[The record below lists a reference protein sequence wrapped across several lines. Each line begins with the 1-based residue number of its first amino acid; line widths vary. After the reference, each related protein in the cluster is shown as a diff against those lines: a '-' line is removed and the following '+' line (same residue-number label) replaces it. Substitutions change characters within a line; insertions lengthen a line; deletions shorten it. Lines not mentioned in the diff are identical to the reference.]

1 MFPAMSLHFFMPRF
15 TPGVFCVCVCWVF
28 AAVHRLSLVVASRG
42 NSLVPIHRLLMVV
55 ASLVAEHKV

>member
-1 MFPAMSLHFFMPRF
+1 M
-15 TPGVFCVCVCWVF
+15 CVCWVF